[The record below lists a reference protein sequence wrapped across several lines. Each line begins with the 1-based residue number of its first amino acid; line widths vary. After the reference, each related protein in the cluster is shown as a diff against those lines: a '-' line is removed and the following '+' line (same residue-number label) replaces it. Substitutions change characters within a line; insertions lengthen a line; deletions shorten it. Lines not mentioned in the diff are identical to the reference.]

1 MLHNAGHTCIDG
13 ASVLQRPISQFQQ
26 RTWLIDQQRHIGRS
40 MDENTTADEAFQ
52 PLLPP
57 LSSRR
62 RGPCHCRRRAP
73 WRRPPRP
80 SSHPKTM
87 RTRNPRVKSNRV
99 ISTNNLLNKL
109 DHVSSAQSPT

>member
-52 PLLPP
+52 PLLPSP
-57 LSSRR
+57 LL
-62 RGPCHCRRRAP
+62 PEE
-73 WRRPPRP
+73 RPVPLPSASTMAAASAAVIPSQDDENSKSKSEVQPRD
-80 SSHPKTM
+80 KY
-87 RTRNPRVKSNRV
+87 
-99 ISTNNLLNKL
+99 
-109 DHVSSAQSPT
+109 